1 MDIYNQKID
10 KKIDEKNGRVVLEKN
25 VRFSRSLL
33 WEAQRRYFDEAGV
46 DAWSGAVPFYIT
58 SNPLIADSYA
68 KVLIRWVQ
76 DLLSHHRADPLAPFY
91 IFELGTGS
99 GRFSFMTMRRLFELQ
114 KALNISAKII
124 YVMTDFTA
132 SNLNFWEN
140 HEKLKPFIESGQL
153 DFAVYD
159 MEKDIELNLLKSGKT
174 LSVKDV
180 KNPIALIGNYIFDT
194 VSDDA
199 FYVENGQ
206 LYESLI
212 TVDAAP
218 ENVDEGM
225 PIKLENLGC
234 SFTHEKM
241 REPCYEDPIWNQAL
255 MGSVSAITHKGA
267 FLLPVGGFKS
277 LDMFRT
283 LSNNRLLLISTD
295 KGYSSP
301 EEMEGREDSKLVFHG
316 SFSMTVNFHG
326 IGEYFKAL
334 GGDVAF
340 QSSRDSIKTCVYVM
354 GADFKTLP
362 EVKLAIADHIQGFG
376 PGDYFS
382 LHRNIREMKD
392 PQISMTTLLAQMA
405 LCQWDPYVL
414 SCFINRVLSELPKA
428 AQIIIRGFAEG
439 ADKIL
444 ENIYMMP
451 GVEDYYFNVGL
462 LYHHGG
468 RYAKAIECYF
478 KSLETHGEKFATYY
492 NLALCRYMAG
502 DVRGS
507 LEYFE
512 LSLPF
517 DTDKRA
523 SEWLKKVKSEIPRE
537 TQKSQK
543 PQKPQ
548 KEGRE

>member
-1 MDIYNQKID
+1 MTRGGAFSAGSSAI
-10 KKIDEKNGRVVLEKN
+10 GGSTRVVLEQD
-25 VRFSRSLL
+25 VRFSKSLL

-46 DAWSGAVPFYIT
+46 NAWSGAVPFYIT
-58 SNPLIADSYA
+58 SNPVIADSYA

-76 DLLSHHRADPLAPFY
+76 DLLRHHQADSASAFY

-114 KALNISAKII
+114 KALNISAKIV

-132 SNLNFWEN
+132 ANLSFWES
-140 HEKLKPFIESGQL
+140 HEKLKPFIDANQL
-153 DFAVYD
+153 DFALYD
-159 MEKDIELNLLKSGKT
+159 MEKDIELTLIKSGKT
-174 LSVKDV
+174 LSRHDV

-206 LYESLI
+206 LYESLM
-212 TVDAAP
+212 TVDAL
-218 ENVDEGM
+218 ENNINFDFDQKM

-234 SFTHEKM
+234 AFRHE
-241 REPCYEDPIWNQAL
+241 RVSSSSPYYQDPIWNKAL
-255 MGSVSAITHKGA
+255 QGSASVIQKKGA

-277 LDMFRT
+277 LDMFRS
-283 LSNNRLLLISTD
+283 LSNDRLLLISTD

-301 EEMEGREDSKLVFHG
+301 QEMEGREDSKLVFHG
-316 SFSMTVNFHG
+316 SFSMTVNFHA

-334 GGDVAF
+334 GGDIAF
-340 QSSRDSIKTCVYVM
+340 QALRDSIKTCVYVM
-354 GADFKTLP
+354 GMTFEHLP
-362 EVKLAIADHIQGFG
+362 ETRLAIADHIQGFG

-382 LHRNIREMKD
+382 LHRNMREMKD
-392 PQISMTTLLAQMA
+392 PPISMTTLLAQMA

-414 SCFINRVLSELPKA
+414 SCFINRVLSELAQSPKN
-428 AQIIIRGFAEG
+428 IIRGFAEG

-444 ENIYMMP
+444 ENIYRMP

-462 LYHHGG
+462 LYHYGEK
-468 RYAKAIECYF
+468 YSKAIDCYL

-492 NLALCRYMAG
+492 NLALCMYMAG

-507 LEYFE
+507 LKYFE

-523 SEWLKKVKSEIPRE
+523 SEWLKKVKSEIPPE
-537 TQKSQK
+537 I
-543 PQKPQ
+543 
-548 KEGRE
+548 